1 MWLQPTPSVVM
12 LCFFLLHLMDG
23 FKPVHFMLVLF
34 DTWYQRNLLCGFIH
48 FAPTTACCITMR
60 PLDLVGSSW
69 MDVTSCLSYLC
80 DLIYVR
86 AEFSSLWT
94 FLTFLLWLFD
104 GFTVVLD
111 LCSGVKLFDV
121 DTCLLKLLLVFCLT
135 ILIIAWCWG
144 DF

>member
-1 MWLQPTPSVVM
+1 
-12 LCFFLLHLMDG
+12 
-23 FKPVHFMLVLF
+23 
-34 DTWYQRNLLCGFIH
+34 
-48 FAPTTACCITMR
+48 
-60 PLDLVGSSW
+60 